1 MNSDEVIKI
10 DVEAV
15 IRERLP
21 KYRRWI
27 PSPVIRLV
35 ERIIHQRDLN
45 WLLEHNA
52 GAKGADFCRGVL
64 TDLNV
69 NYKISGEERMP
80 AASDSRVTYVCNH
93 PLGALDGIA
102 IIDMISK
109 RHPGK
114 QVKFVVNDLLTAI
127 KPLDNVFI
135 PVNTHGGQSRGA
147 TDTLQEAFE
156 SDSPVVVFPAGLV
169 SRLQNGVIRDLA
181 WRKMFVNK
189 CIEYQRD
196 VIPLFF
202 NGRNSGFF
210 YNFAKFRT
218 RLGLKFNY
226 EMILLPR
233 EVFRSRDARFTVTVG
248 QRIPWQ
254 SLTGGTRAAR
264 QAAAIRDTVY
274 SLSDDSL

>member
-1 MNSDEVIKI
+1 MNNEKVIKI
-10 DVEAV
+10 DVDAV
-15 IRERLP
+15 IKERLP
-21 KYRRWI
+21 KYYRWI
-27 PSPVIRLV
+27 PRPVIRLI

-52 GAKGADFCRGVL
+52 GKKGADFCRGVL

-69 NYKISGEERMP
+69 SYSIDGAERLP
-80 AASDSRVTYVCNH
+80 DSADSRVTYVCNH

-109 RHPGK
+109 RHGGK
-114 QVKFVVNDLLTAI
+114 AVKFVVNDLLTAI

-147 TDTLQEAFE
+147 TDTLREAFE
-156 SDSPVVVFPAGLV
+156 SDSPIVVFPAGLV
-169 SRLQNGVIRDLA
+169 SRLQNGTVRDLT

-196 VIPLFF
+196 IIPLFF

-218 RLGLKFNY
+218 HLGLKFNY

-233 EVFRSRDARFTVTVG
+233 EVFRCRDARFKVSVG
-248 QRIPWQ
+248 NRIPWQ
-254 SLTGGTRAAR
+254 SLRGGPLAAE
-264 QAAAIRDTVY
+264 QAAEIRDIVY
-274 SLSDDSL
+274 SLSDDSR